1 MKCVMWCWLD
11 LARCYA
17 IAKQGF
23 VGFERTG
30 DNAVG
35 RIEAE
40 GDCLSVLICR
50 VEGVAQV
57 HEEGVAAP
65 PKSVFDI
72 RVGETS
78 SVEEVRGRY
87 ANGVA

>member
-1 MKCVMWCWLD
+1 MLV
-11 LARCYA
+11 
-17 IAKQGF
+17 
-23 VGFERTG
+23 
-30 DNAVG
+30 
-35 RIEAE
+35 
-40 GDCLSVLICR
+40 CR

-78 SVEEVRGRY
+78 SVEEVCGCY
-87 ANGVA
+87 ANGVARPREQALVTQGNVEDFVCNMA